1 MTEETRRK
9 ISESRNTTGFYRV
22 SKRKNN
28 NLKQGFTWCYEYRVK
43 STRKAIFSVDL
54 KKLEKKVRKEGLEWK
69 VINKEN
75 SIKSIRENENN
86 NNRFN

>member
-1 MTEETRRK
+1 M
-9 ISESRNTTGFYRV
+9 
-22 SKRKNN
+22 SKAKNN
-28 NLKQGFTWCYEYRVK
+28 TCKQGFTWRCQYFDNNK
-43 STRKAIFSVDL
+43 HKTISSIDL
-54 KKLEKKVRKEGLEWK
+54 KKLEKKVKKESLEWK